1 MHSTE
6 NFHICKC
13 CFAGAHSVGL
23 PGIDVDH
30 SKQDSSTEACYN
42 VYEKKYSTHKTDS
55 KWIELLDNNPAD
67 CHNTLQYFARH
78 KSENFG
84 RAKGLNLRR
93 ITDGVPK

>member
-1 MHSTE
+1 MHSRE
-6 NFHICKC
+6 NNHICKC
-13 CFAGAHSVGL
+13 RLAGANSIGL
-23 PGIDVDH
+23 SGVNVDRP
-30 SKQDSSTEACYN
+30 KQDSTMEVYYN

-67 CHNTLQYFARH
+67 CHNTLQYYTRQRSQNFA
-78 KSENFG
+78 